1 MSEFIRD
8 PDLNRL
14 VQELNSV
21 AEPDRPRSDEAAGAF
36 PLSSVSVTSDVSAD
50 TPLQRLLMEMK
61 RRKATDLI
69 LLTSVS
75 PVFRVGGELQIS
87 DFVPLLEDDLQAMF
101 APHVSRSHAERLTKE
116 GSTDFSIRLSRD
128 SSGGGARFRVN
139 LHRQR
144 GTMAASVR
152 MLPARVPTLSE
163 LGHPAVFAELA
174 AATRG
179 LVLVCG
185 PTGSGKSTTLA
196 AMVNEIN
203 RLSPRHVITIE
214 DPIEYEHG
222 NQRSVIEQIEIGRD
236 ASTFAAA
243 LRSSLRQ
250 DPDVILV
257 GEMRDLETASTA
269 LTAAETGHLVLSTLH
284 TSDVAQAI
292 HRIIDVF
299 PGDQQSQVR
308 QQLALAVSAIVC
320 QQLVP
325 RIDGQGRVAVFEI
338 LLANYAVRNHIRR
351 DKLQN
356 LYSEIT
362 LGRRNGMATLEESLG
377 ALVRKGVISV
387 EEARMRANKPEEL
400 EAEVRGRGNVAD

>member
-1 MSEFIRD
+1 
-8 PDLNRL
+8 
-14 VQELNSV
+14 
-21 AEPDRPRSDEAAGAF
+21 
-36 PLSSVSVTSDVSAD
+36 
-50 TPLQRLLMEMK
+50 
-61 RRKATDLI
+61 
-69 LLTSVS
+69 
-75 PVFRVGGELQIS
+75 
-87 DFVPLLEDDLQAMF
+87 
-101 APHVSRSHAERLTKE
+101 
-116 GSTDFSIRLSRD
+116 
-128 SSGGGARFRVN
+128 
-139 LHRQR
+139 
-144 GTMAASVR
+144 
-152 MLPARVPTLSE
+152 
-163 LGHPAVFAELA
+163 
-174 AATRG
+174 
-179 LVLVCG
+179 
-185 PTGSGKSTTLA
+185 
-196 AMVNEIN
+196 
-203 RLSPRHVITIE
+203 
-214 DPIEYEHG
+214 
-222 NQRSVIEQIEIGRD
+222 
-236 ASTFAAA
+236 
-243 LRSSLRQ
+243 
-250 DPDVILV
+250 VILV

-325 RIDGQGRVAVFEI
+325 RSDGQGRVAVFEI